1 MIHMDE
7 TQDQYQDEEVKKTA
21 VEKVM
26 GIAKNQDVNISKVH
40 GNA

>member
-26 GIAKNQDVNISKVH
+26 GIAKRGDVSIPQ
-40 GNA
+40 GYGDA